1 MENLIIVAVINK
13 DKQYLV
19 TVGENKICK
28 GDWGTRLQEN
38 P

>member
-19 TVGENKICK
+19 TVGENYHKMSLTCFVMNWI
-28 GDWGTRLQEN
+28 
-38 P
+38 